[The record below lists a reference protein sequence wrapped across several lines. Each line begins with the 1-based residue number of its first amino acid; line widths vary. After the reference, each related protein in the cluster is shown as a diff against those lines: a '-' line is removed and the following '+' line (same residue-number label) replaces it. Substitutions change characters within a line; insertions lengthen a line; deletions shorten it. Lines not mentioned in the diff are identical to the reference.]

1 MSNKLGNGRGTLQRV
16 SGDVL
21 RVMKL
26 LYGERVMAGS
36 EAQLLDDEAYA
47 AKLVTLF
54 FPEVEILASYFAKPL
69 LLYGWHLLH
78 IRTFSKSLTV
88 WGTDLILWLIISK
101 LTALSHTAI
110 TKVYKKHRT
119 DAAL

>member
-1 MSNKLGNGRGTLQRV
+1 MSNKLGKGRGTLQRV

-54 FPEVEILASYFAKPL
+54 FPEVEILAS
-69 LLYGWHLLH
+69 
-78 IRTFSKSLTV
+78 
-88 WGTDLILWLIISK
+88 
-101 LTALSHTAI
+101 
-110 TKVYKKHRT
+110 
-119 DAAL
+119 